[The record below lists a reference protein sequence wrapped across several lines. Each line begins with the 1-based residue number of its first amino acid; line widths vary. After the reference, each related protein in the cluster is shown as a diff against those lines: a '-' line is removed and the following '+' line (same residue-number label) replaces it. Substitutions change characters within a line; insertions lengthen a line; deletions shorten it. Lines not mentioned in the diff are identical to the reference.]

1 MVSTASGVQ
10 IEAAHRNAAA
20 SPAGAPAHDREILFV
35 DLDGTLIRTD
45 LLSEAAVA
53 LFKQSPGRLLGM
65 MGKLAHGRAA
75 FKRAMS
81 QAVTIDTRRLPLNE
95 EALTFLVSQRAQGR
109 KLVMATAS
117 DVTWARVVAD
127 ELGMFDD
134 VLASDGER
142 NLKGAEKLRAMQAY
156 CAEHGYA
163 GFDYLGD
170 SRADLPI
177 WRAARRVC
185 VADAS
190 AGLLRQVSSF
200 ASPTVVGR
208 RQSAAAPLFKALRPH
223 QWVKNTLLFVPL
235 VMSHNVLR
243 LDMFWTTVI
252 AFVCFCLSASAAYI
266 LNDMTDVASD
276 RRHPTKRKRP
286 FASGE
291 LPISHGLPIAAVLVT
306 TAFLVSAL
314 TLPVSF
320 SVALAVYFFA
330 TCAYSAFAKPFV
342 IVDVQFLAA
351 LYTLRVFA
359 GGLATGIAVSEW
371 LMAFSLFLFVSL
383 AFAKRYAELDKLLRR
398 DELEAHGRGYRV
410 ADIGLIESMGLA
422 SGYIAVLV
430 LALYVN
436 DDKTALLYR
445 TPWYLWLIC
454 PLLMYWINRIWLK
467 ATRGELPEDPIVFAL
482 RDHVSRY
489 LGLAVGG
496 LLLAAALAGS

>member
-1 MVSTASGVQ
+1 MVSTATRLESDSASQ
-10 IEAAHRNAAA
+10 IAAT
-20 SPAGAPAHDREILFV
+20 APARSDVLFV

-53 LFKQSPGRLLGM
+53 LFKASPWRLIATL
-65 MGKLAHGRAA
+65 GKLASGRAA
-75 FKRAMS
+75 LKQAVS
-81 QAVTIDTRRLPLNE
+81 QAVTIETRRLPLHE
-95 EALTFLVSQRAQGR
+95 EALTFLVSERAQGR
-109 KLVMATAS
+109 RLVMATAS
-117 DVTWARVVAD
+117 DATWARVVAD

-134 VLASDGER
+134 VLASDGTH
-142 NLKGAEKLRAMQAY
+142 NLKGAHKLRAIEAY

-177 WRAARRVC
+177 WRAARRAC
-185 VADAS
+185 VVEPS
-190 AGLLRQVSSF
+190 SGLLRQVRAFS
-200 ASPTVVGR
+200 SPTVVGTR
-208 RQSAAAPLFKALRPH
+208 HGELAPLLKALRPH

-235 VMSHNVLR
+235 IMSHNVLNVGM
-243 LDMFWTTVI
+243 LLATAV

-266 LNDMTDVASD
+266 LNDMTDVGAD

-286 FASGE
+286 FASGD
-291 LPISHGLPIAAVLVT
+291 LPISYGPPIAAGLVAV
-306 TAFLVSAL
+306 AFAISGTV
-314 TLPVSF
+314 LPVGF
-320 SVALAVYFFA
+320 TVALAVYFLA

-359 GGLATGIAVSEW
+359 GGLATGIVVSEW

-410 ADIGLIESMGLA
+410 ADISLIESMGLA

-436 DDKTALLYR
+436 DESTSLLYR

-482 RDHVSRY
+482 RDRVSLY
-489 LGLAVGG
+489 LGVAVSG